1 MRRVMHDPPFSCVV
15 IGLTEPKWLQGN
27 KPMAGL
33 YPRGSKKWIEALDHA
48 PENRSWVKKQ
58 RLEMLEADEQK
69 RIENEQKNVRK
80 QQSKN
85 AWPRN
90 GSSSRK

>member
-1 MRRVMHDPPFSCVV
+1 MEPGFVCHVV
-15 IGLTEPKWLQGN
+15 SLALTVSTFFMEPNWLQGK

-48 PENRSWVKKQ
+48 PEDRWWVKKQ

-69 RIENEQKNVRK
+69 KVEKN
-80 QQSKN
+80 
-85 AWPRN
+85 
-90 GSSSRK
+90 